1 MKTDITLQY
10 KGKTLIIDTK
20 YYSKTMQVHGLY
32 NTRTLHSHNMY
43 QIFTYVKNMD
53 TANSG
58 SVSGVLLYAK
68 TDEEIVPDNEY
79 IMSGNRICVKTL
91 DLNTEFTN
99 IDEQL
104 NALAEGMLL

>member
-1 MKTDITLQY
+1 
-10 KGKTLIIDTK
+10 
-20 YYSKTMQVHGLY
+20 MQVHGLY